1 MSHAFLFVPVA
12 GQTEGPG
19 FEKGVRAL
27 SRFKGV
33 QITDSATCATASL
46 AVAPAAKATDK
57 RIAHT
62 ADGQVSIADLGLWLP
77 FPAERGRDAAWLIE
91 QYLTHGADGLA
102 RRLQGLF
109 ALLIVD
115 QRSRQAHVITDRCGS
130 LHVYWRQLADGVAV
144 CTSSAVLAKLG
155 DAQLD
160 PVGVHEFIATG
171 ILYEDRSL
179 WQGIRK
185 IGPATM
191 LTIDSAGAQAKPYWQ
206 FSAVRPES
214 LDLAEAIEQT
224 HHALVSVL
232 KALPTAAKPL
242 VSDLTGGYDSRF
254 LLSGLVEA
262 AHPFT
267 TTVSGA
273 AGHPDVTVAARIA
286 AELGLQHQHI
296 PSKPIPTPE
305 EFDAALRMTD
315 GEYDAFDYSRILAT
329 HRRLSAAHSMSLNG
343 SFGELARGYW
353 WELLWPKLAQRQPLD
368 VAMVARKRFA
378 AIGYDKTIFAPA
390 AQLDLAAHMA
400 AVAGRATAP
409 IASFPNTSQMDCLYY
424 SLRMQRWQGRI
435 TSATNQLWPAFS
447 PIGFAQVLEPILAA
461 KASTRFRS
469 LFVRATFAR
478 FSPRLASIP
487 LEHGYPP
494 VPANPLNLWR
504 FSPLLGHY
512 GGKVWGKLAPRL
524 GIKPASIVD
533 HEQARQFNAA
543 SASFLQESGIDKS
556 LASPQLS
563 NTELFHPDALRN
575 YLVTNTQGKFRNEQW
590 RRLVTLEALTR
601 KLSKYVA
608 SDPA

>member
-1 MSHAFLFVPVA
+1 MSHAFLFVPSA
-12 GQTEGPG
+12 GQTEAPS
-19 FEKGVRAL
+19 FQKGMRAL
-27 SRFKGV
+27 GEFKGV
-33 QITDSATCATASL
+33 QITDSATSATASL
-46 AVAPAAKATDK
+46 AVAPSTKATDK
-57 RIAHT
+57 RIARS
-62 ADGQVSIADLGLWLP
+62 ADGQVWIADLGLWLP
-77 FPAERGRDAAWLIE
+77 LPAERGRDAAWLIE
-91 QYLTHGADGLA
+91 QYLAHGAEGLA

-115 QRSRQAHVITDRCGS
+115 QRTRQARVITDRCGS

-144 CTSSAVLAKLG
+144 CSSSAVLAQC
-155 DAQLD
+155 APCTLD

-185 IGPATM
+185 IGPATVF
-191 LTIDSAGAQAKPYWQ
+191 TFGQQGTQVKPYWQ
-206 FSAVRPES
+206 FSEVRPES
-214 LDLAEAIEQT
+214 LDLGEAVEQT

-232 KALPTAAKPL
+232 KALPMGDQPL

-262 AHPFT
+262 EHPFT

-273 AGHPDVTVAARIA
+273 AEHPDVTVAARIA
-286 AELGLQHQHI
+286 AEFGLQHQNI
-296 PSKPIPTPE
+296 PSQPIPTPE

-315 GEYDAFDYSRILAT
+315 GEYDAFDYARILAT

-378 AIGYDKTIFAPA
+378 AVGYDKSIFAPA
-390 AQLDLAAHMA
+390 AQLDLTAHMA

-409 IASFPNTSQMDCLYY
+409 IADFPNTSQMDCVYY

-447 PIGFAQVLEPILAA
+447 PIGFAQVLDPILAA
-461 KASTRFRS
+461 KATTRFRS

-478 FSPRLASIP
+478 FSPRLAHIP

-494 VPANPLNLWR
+494 MPANSLNIWR

-524 GIKPASIVD
+524 GFKSAPVVD
-533 HEQARQFNAA
+533 QEQARLFNIAA
-543 SASFLQESGIDKS
+543 EEFMQDRGIGAW
-556 LASPQLS
+556 LESPQLLH
-563 NTELFHPDALRN
+563 TGLFQPNALRK
-575 YLVTNTQGKFRNEQW
+575 YLSTDTHSKFRIEQW
-590 RRLVTLEALTR
+590 RRLVTLEALIR
-601 KLSKYVA
+601 HN
-608 SDPA
+608 PG

>member
-1 MSHAFLFVPVA
+1 MSHTFLFVPA
-12 GQTEGPG
+12 ASQAEAPG

-27 SRFKGV
+27 GEFKGV
-33 QITDSATCATASL
+33 RITDSATSATASL
-46 AVAPAAKATDK
+46 AVAPATSAADK
-57 RIAHT
+57 RIARS
-62 ADGQVSIADLGLWLP
+62 ADGPNDQVWIADFGIWLP
-77 FPAERGRDAAWLIE
+77 LPAEPGRDAAWLVD
-91 QYLTHGADGLA
+91 QYLAHGAEGLA
-102 RRLQGLF
+102 RQLQGFFVLI
-109 ALLIVD
+109 IVD
-115 QRSRQAHVITDRCGS
+115 QRQRQVHVITDRCGS
-130 LHVYWRQLADGVAV
+130 IHAYWRQLTDGIAV
-144 CTSSAVLAKLG
+144 SLSSAVLAKLG
-155 DAQLD
+155 NAQLD

-185 IGPATM
+185 IGPATI

-224 HHALVSVL
+224 HHALVAVL

-254 LLSGLVEA
+254 LLSGLIEA
-262 AHPFT
+262 AYPFT

-315 GEYDAFDYSRILAT
+315 GEYDAFDYARILAT

-368 VAMVARKRFA
+368 VAMVARKRFV
-378 AIGYDKTIFAPA
+378 AIGYDKTIFAPS

-400 AVAGRATAP
+400 AVAGRAIAP

-478 FSPRLASIP
+478 FSPVLASIP

-494 VPANPLNLWR
+494 MPANPLNLWR

-512 GGKVWGKLAPRL
+512 GGKVWGKLAPRM
-524 GIKPASIVD
+524 GIKPAPVVD

-543 SASFLQESGIDKS
+543 SANFLQESGIGTW
-556 LASPQLS
+556 LESPQLL
-563 NTELFHPDALRN
+563 NTGLFHPDALHK
-575 YLVTNTQGKFRNEQW
+575 YLVADTQAKFRNEQW
-590 RRLVTLEALTR
+590 RRLGTLEALIR
-601 KLSKYVA
+601 NQLQSN
-608 SDPA
+608 D

>member
-1 MSHAFLFVPVA
+1 MSHALLFVPAA
-12 GQTEGPG
+12 GQTEAPS
-19 FEKGVRAL
+19 FQKGVRAL
-27 SRFKGV
+27 GDFKAV
-33 QITDSATCATASL
+33 KVTDSATSATASL

-57 RIAHT
+57 RIARS
-62 ADGQVSIADLGLWLP
+62 ADGEVWITDLGLWLP
-77 FPAERGRDAAWLIE
+77 LPAESGRDSAWLIE
-91 QYLTHGADGLA
+91 QYLTLGAEGLA

-115 QRSRQAHVITDRCGS
+115 QRTRHAHVITDRCGS
-130 LHVYWRQLADGVAV
+130 LHIYWRQLTDGVAV
-144 CTSSAVLAKLG
+144 CSSSAVLAQC
-155 DAQLD
+155 APSTLD

-185 IGPATM
+185 IGPATVFT
-191 LTIDSAGAQAKPYWQ
+191 LGKQGTQAKPYWQ
-206 FSAVRPES
+206 FSEVRPES
-214 LDLAEAIEQT
+214 LDLGEAVEQT

-232 KALPTAAKPL
+232 KALPMGDQPL

-262 AHPFT
+262 EHPFT

-273 AGHPDVTVAARIA
+273 AAHPDVTVAARIT
-286 AELGLQHQHI
+286 AEFGLQHQNI

-315 GEYDAFDYSRILAT
+315 GEYDAFDYARILAT
-329 HRRLSAAHSMSLNG
+329 HRRLSAEHSMSLNG

-378 AIGYDKTIFAPA
+378 AIGYDTSIFDASA
-390 AQLDLAAHMA
+390 KLDLAAHMA
-400 AVAGRATAP
+400 AIATRALAQ
-409 IASFPNTSQMDCLYY
+409 IADFPNTSQMDCLYY

-494 VPANPLNLWR
+494 MPANPLNLWR

-512 GGKVWGKLAPRL
+512 GGKVWGKLAPRM
-524 GIKPASIVD
+524 GIKPALVVD

-543 SASFLQESGIDKS
+543 SANFLQESGIDKS